1 MKKTLIK
8 SKQKTTQ
15 TLLHS
20 NACMISVSELLHLMS
35 TSELAG
41 VNLHGL
47 LCNHAPAISQISNAQ
62 IDAFIDGH
70 KRRAEQASQYRR
82 DSERDLLSTLAIKLR
97 VARDAYAKRVTIH

>member
-1 MKKTLIK
+1 MTANNHKP
-8 SKQKTTQ
+8 SV
-15 TLLHS
+15 LLHK

-41 VNLHGL
+41 VDLHGL

-70 KRRAEQASQYRR
+70 KQRAKLVSSARR
-82 DSERDLLSTLAIKLR
+82 DSEQDLLSTLAIKLR
-97 VARDAYAKRVTIH
+97 VVRDGYAKRVTIH